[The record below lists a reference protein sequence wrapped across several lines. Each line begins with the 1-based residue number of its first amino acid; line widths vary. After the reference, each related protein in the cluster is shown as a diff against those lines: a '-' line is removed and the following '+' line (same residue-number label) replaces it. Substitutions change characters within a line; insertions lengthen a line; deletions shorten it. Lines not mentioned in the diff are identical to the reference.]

1 MVLTIEGGENM
12 AIKIPPV
19 TNEEWL
25 ECNEWNRKMVDKFL
39 KQQHL
44 SDKTLKQYT
53 SALKI
58 FVRYVKDEFDNR
70 PVHKLKARHAL
81 DYQNHLMSLDLSSNA
96 VKFKRSTVSSFCNYI
111 ELYYGEDYP
120 EFRNIFNKAIPNP
133 PKQLV
138 REKNI
143 VTKED
148 IEKLVSELEKQGQ
161 YQMIAYFLLSYS
173 TGARRAEIAQMKKEF
188 FEMPK
193 AKNKDFYATPTVR
206 GKGKGKV
213 GKPIQLKYSEEARQA
228 VLKWLE
234 IRGEDDNPY
243 VFVRKFKNGETNK
256 LSPDAFNAWFTS
268 KFNPILGYK
277 LTPHAL
283 RRSRATHLVVDEG
296 KDINKAKVLL
306 NHNSTETTS
315 IYVMKDESDELDDIF

>member
-1 MVLTIEGGENM
+1 M

-19 TNEEWL
+19 TEQEWE
-25 ECNEWNRKMVDKFL
+25 ECNDWNRKIVEKFL

-58 FVRYVKDEFDNR
+58 FVRYVRDEFENR
-70 PVHKLKARHAL
+70 PIHKLKARHAL
-81 DYQNHLMSLDLSSNA
+81 DYQNHLMELQLSSNA
-96 VKFKRSTVSSFCNYI
+96 VKFKRSAVSSLCNYI

-133 PKQLV
+133 PKELV
-138 REKNI
+138 REKNV

-148 IEKLVSELEKQGQ
+148 INKLVKELEAQGE
-161 YQMIAYFLLSYS
+161 YQMIAYFLLSYN

-188 FEMPK
+188 FNVPK
-193 AKNKDFYATPTVR
+193 VKNKEYYATPEIR
-206 GKGKGKV
+206 GKGRGKG
-213 GKPIQLKYSEEARQA
+213 GKKIKLMYDEATKQA

-234 IRGEDDNPY
+234 IRGEDDNEF
-243 VFVRKFKNGETNK
+243 VFVRKFKNGETNE
-256 LSPDAFNAWFTS
+256 LNPDAFNGWFTS
-268 KFNPILGYK
+268 KFNKILGYN

-296 KDINKAKVLL
+296 KDINSAKVLL

-315 IYVMKDESDELDDIF
+315 IYVMKDDSDELDDVF